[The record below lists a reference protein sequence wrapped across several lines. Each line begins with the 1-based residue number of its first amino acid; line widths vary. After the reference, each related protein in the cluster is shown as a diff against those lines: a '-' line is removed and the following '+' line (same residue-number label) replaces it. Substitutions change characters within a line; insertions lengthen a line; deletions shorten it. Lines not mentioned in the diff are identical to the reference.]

1 MPPTELWTAKS
12 FLKEFCS
19 QNSVRTDKPSSHSSS
34 GFQHQMALMLCRTQ
48 KELLGSCSTF
58 SGMFPSIPVRA
69 STYSEFCCQLIQR
82 QGMFSISYTQLSLF
96 SCMYTHI
103 TGKEQGITRVQAQTL
118 SFSLEINKE
127 DSLWCKRKQGFVLVY
142 PLLHLTGAETRSKK
156 YQELERAFIL
166 KIIQGMA
173 FSILGLKLMNC

>member
-58 SGMFPSIPVRA
+58 SGMFPSIPVQA

-82 QGMFSISYTQLSLF
+82 QGMFSISYTQLSLS

-118 SFSLEINKE
+118 SFSLEINKTVFGVRE
-127 DSLWCKRKQGFVLVY
+127 NRALSWSIPCSISQEQRQGQKNIRSQRE
-142 PLLHLTGAETRSKK
+142 HL
-156 YQELERAFIL
+156 F
-166 KIIQGMA
+166 
-173 FSILGLKLMNC
+173 